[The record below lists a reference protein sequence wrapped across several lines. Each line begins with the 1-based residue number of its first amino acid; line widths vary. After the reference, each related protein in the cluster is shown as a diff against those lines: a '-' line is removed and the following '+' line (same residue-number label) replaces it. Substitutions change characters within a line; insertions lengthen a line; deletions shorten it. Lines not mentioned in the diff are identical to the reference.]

1 VSSEAEAMMV
11 RVGMVLAVVAGLAL
25 TGCAST
31 SRAIPGLTSGPLP
44 EPKPFVVATR
54 PPQSNEYPVIGHTPP
69 PRAEKPMTPA
79 EVAKLEAD
87 LDAAA
92 GIRKKRKLPP
102 PPVQPQ

>member
-1 VSSEAEAMMV
+1 
-11 RVGMVLAVVAGLAL
+11 MVLAALAGLAL

-31 SRAIPGLTSGPLP
+31 SRSIPGLTSGPLP

-54 PPQSNEYPVIGHTPP
+54 PAQTEQYPQIGHTPP

-79 EVAKLEAD
+79 EGEKLEAD

-92 GIRKKRKLPP
+92 GVRKKKRKLPP
-102 PPVQPQ
+102 APVQPQ